1 LTKFSASLPGA
12 LESKKAP
19 EPRLLRAEEARLC
32 SVQESVQ
39 ESVQQSGQKT

>member
-12 LESKKAP
+12 LESKKAS
-19 EPRLLRAEEARLC
+19 ERRLLRAEEARLY
-32 SVQESVQ
+32 SVQ